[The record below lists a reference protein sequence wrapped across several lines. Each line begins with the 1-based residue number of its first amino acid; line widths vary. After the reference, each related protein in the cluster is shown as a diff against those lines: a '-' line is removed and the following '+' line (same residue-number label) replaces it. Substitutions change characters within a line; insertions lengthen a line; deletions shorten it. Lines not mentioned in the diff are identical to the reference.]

1 MHATDHIALVQAED
15 FVNGDAIP
23 IFQEMGPKGIAQVV
37 EGIIDVIVTETVT
50 EEKFTDPETGEVD
63 YHKIDA
69 IQDAVDGFTEVAN
82 TIIWSLME
90 HEPQEQ
96 VFTQD

>member
-1 MHATDHIALVQAED
+1 
-15 FVNGDAIP
+15 
-23 IFQEMGPKGIAQVV
+23 
-37 EGIIDVIVTETVT
+37 VTED
-50 EEKFTDPETGEVD
+50 KFTDPETGEVD
-63 YHKIDA
+63 YQKIDA